1 MNAIRLTSTD
11 RRILDELSRDGR
23 LSNKELAAR
32 VGLPRST
39 CHGRVRAL
47 EEAGVIRGY
56 HAEVDPVAAGAGV
69 EALILVA
76 VREGMRDRVPE
87 ITERIRRIPGV
98 QRVYL
103 IGGVH
108 DLVIHVASGSVP
120 ALRDFLRTHLGSDPS
135 LGQTQTLQVA
145 HHASDRCRGSAL
157 RQGACEADGTDRIA
171 GVEVRLD
178 DPTKDLARAVVE
190 IGQ

>member
-1 MNAIRLTSTD
+1 MADGIRLTPTD
-11 RRILDELSRDGR
+11 RRILDELTRDGR

-56 HAEVDPVAAGAGV
+56 HAELDPVAAGAGV
-69 EALILVA
+69 EALIMVA
-76 VREGMRDRVPE
+76 VKEDARDQVPA
-87 ITERIRRIPGV
+87 ITARLRTIPGV

-108 DLVIHVASGSVP
+108 DLVIHVACESVP
-120 ALRDFLRTHLGSDPS
+120 GLRDFLRTHLGSVPA
-135 LGQTQTLQVA
+135 LGQTQTQIIFEQHPGVA
-145 HHASDRCRGSAL
+145 VIPS
-157 RQGACEADGTDRIA
+157 
-171 GVEVRLD
+171 
-178 DPTKDLARAVVE
+178 
-190 IGQ
+190 

>member
-1 MNAIRLTSTD
+1 MADGIRLTPTD
-11 RRILDELSRDGR
+11 RRILAELAGDGR

-56 HAEVDPVAAGAGV
+56 HAELDPVAAGAGV
-69 EALILVA
+69 EALIMVA
-76 VREGMRDRVPE
+76 VKDDARDQVPA
-87 ITERIRRIPGV
+87 ITAHLRAIPGV

-108 DLVIHVASGSVP
+108 DLVIHVACESVP
-120 ALRDFLRTHLGSDPS
+120 GLRDFLRTHLGAVPA
-135 LGQTQTLQVA
+135 LGQTQTQLIFEQ
-145 HHASDRCRGSAL
+145 HP
-157 RQGACEADGTDRIA
+157 GA
-171 GVEVRLD
+171 
-178 DPTKDLARAVVE
+178 AV
-190 IGQ
+190 IPA